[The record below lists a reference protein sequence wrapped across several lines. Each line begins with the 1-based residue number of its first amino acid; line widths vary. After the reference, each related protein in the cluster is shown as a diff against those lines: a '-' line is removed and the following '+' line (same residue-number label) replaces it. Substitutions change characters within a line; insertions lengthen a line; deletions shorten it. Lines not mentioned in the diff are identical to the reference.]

1 MEGRL
6 GEHLEDK
13 LFFHYPHLDNT
24 AKDYSWIAA
33 PVVIPFMVVVVVVVV
48 VVVIAVVV
56 KAHGHRHPQ
65 PSVKDIPSVD
75 MRYVLKCVV
84 TIIKLVVCLK
94 ESDLSSPSCL
104 QLAST
109 KNDQLKCFMIKCDCR
124 IYHFE

>member
-33 PVVIPFMVVVVVVVV
+33 PVVIPFMMVVV

-56 KAHGHRHPQ
+56 KAYGHRHSQ
-65 PSVKDIPSVD
+65 PSIKDLPSGNDVSMERQD
-75 MRYVLKCVV
+75 N
-84 TIIKLVVCLK
+84 
-94 ESDLSSPSCL
+94 LS
-104 QLAST
+104 QA
-109 KNDQLKCFMIKCDCR
+109 I
-124 IYHFE
+124 

>member
-48 VVVIAVVV
+48 VVVMVITVVIKV
-56 KAHGHRHPQ
+56 YGHIHSQ
-65 PSVKDIPSVD
+65 PPAKDIPCSMEGRNKLHQAIELPSV
-75 MRYVLKCVV
+75 
-84 TIIKLVVCLK
+84 
-94 ESDLSSPSCL
+94 S
-104 QLAST
+104 
-109 KNDQLKCFMIKCDCR
+109 
-124 IYHFE
+124 

>member
-56 KAHGHRHPQ
+56 NRLHKKDK
-65 PSVKDIPSVD
+65 PSDAMD
-75 MRYVLKCVV
+75 MRYVL
-84 TIIKLVVCLK
+84 T
-94 ESDLSSPSCL
+94 
-104 QLAST
+104 
-109 KNDQLKCFMIKCDCR
+109 
-124 IYHFE
+124 

>member
-33 PVVIPFMVVVVVVVV
+33 PVVISFIVGVVVVV

-56 KAHGHRHPQ
+56 KTSHH
-65 PSVKDIPSVD
+65 VIPAIDMLSASMEKPD
-75 MRYVLKCVV
+75 MRYVL
-84 TIIKLVVCLK
+84 
-94 ESDLSSPSCL
+94 SG
-104 QLAST
+104 
-109 KNDQLKCFMIKCDCR
+109 
-124 IYHFE
+124 

>member
-48 VVVIAVVV
+48 IAVVV
-56 KAHGHRHPQ
+56 KAYGHRHPQ
-65 PSVKDIPSVD
+65 PPANKDLPSVSMD
-75 MRYVLKCVV
+75 KPDVKYVL
-84 TIIKLVVCLK
+84 TI
-94 ESDLSSPSCL
+94 
-104 QLAST
+104 
-109 KNDQLKCFMIKCDCR
+109 
-124 IYHFE
+124 